1 MCDVPCNI
9 KVTHVDPFL
18 HNKNRI
24 YMYRIGSKHW
34 IPILHAFPYKIEVTY
49 VDPILDDSVAM

>member
-9 KVTHVDPFL
+9 EVTHVDPIL

-24 YMYRIGSKHW
+24 ICIESDQNINFRFYMPFHI
-34 IPILHAFPYKIEVTY
+34 IIVTY